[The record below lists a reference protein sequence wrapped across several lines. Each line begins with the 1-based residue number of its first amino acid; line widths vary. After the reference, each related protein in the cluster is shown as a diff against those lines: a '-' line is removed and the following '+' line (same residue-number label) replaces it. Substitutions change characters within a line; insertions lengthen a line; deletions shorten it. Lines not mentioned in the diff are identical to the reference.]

1 MNQFSPLF
9 LVLGSLEDI
18 LRRLKYGFIDWA
30 SQNAFSGT
38 LLASKKFYFLPSGT
52 RRHLLWSFNFRFLYF
67 YKWYLEKFLSESI
80 IYQCDFLLNRRF
92 VVSSIIDCK
101 TGDLFYI
108 CLCQNLIC
116 FGEISFIMVLLST
129 RQKVS
134 LRLALVYVGFSDL
147 IKKCTF
153 WVFLKFKF

>member
-1 MNQFSPLF
+1 MIPFWPLF
-9 LVLGSLEDI
+9 LLLGSLEDI
-18 LRRLKYGFIDWA
+18 LRRQKFGFINWA

-38 LLASKKFYFLPSGT
+38 ILASKKFYFIPSVI
-52 RRHLLWSFNFRFLYF
+52 RRHFLWSFNFRFLYF
-67 YKWYLEKFLSESI
+67 FKWYLEKISVQIDHLS
-80 IYQCDFLLNRRF
+80 CDFLLNRRF

-129 RQKVS
+129 RQKS
-134 LRLALVYVGFSDL
+134 GSQTSSCLCRIFR
-147 IKKCTF
+147 F
-153 WVFLKFKF
+153 N